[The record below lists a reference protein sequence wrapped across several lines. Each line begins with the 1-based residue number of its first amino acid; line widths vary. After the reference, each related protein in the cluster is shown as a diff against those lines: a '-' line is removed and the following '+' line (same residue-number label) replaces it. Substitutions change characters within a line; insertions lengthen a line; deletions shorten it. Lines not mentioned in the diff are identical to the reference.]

1 METFYNTVDECIM
14 AAYKHVKETGSIIEN
29 YNNWTSFGVQDE
41 VGLKSSDG
49 HFFLMSL
56 NDNYLDANKHLFKL
70 IRSNNISTVDFINK
84 QLLAFL

>member
-1 METFYNTVDECIM
+1 
-14 AAYKHVKETGSIIEN
+14 
-29 YNNWTSFGVQDE
+29 
-41 VGLKSSDG
+41 
-49 HFFLMSL
+49 MSL